1 MEAIKVWFYGGIR
14 MNIKFLENVN
24 INDNLII
31 TKDTILEA
39 KRDGDNIMIRLPD
52 DRTIVSPKTALVKIY
67 EII

>member
-1 MEAIKVWFYGGIR
+1 
-14 MNIKFLENVN
+14 MNVKFLENVN

-31 TKDTILEA
+31 VKDTILEA

-52 DRTIVSPKTALVKIY
+52 DRIIVSPKIALGKIY

>member
-1 MEAIKVWFYGGIR
+1 

-52 DRTIVSPKTALVKIY
+52 NRTIVSPKTALGKIY